1 MSVTS
6 LLSQIRCSHHQ
17 KMIIGRFAFC
27 RVGDVKSANTLKV
40 CVDLDV
46 ATIAL
51 AWRTSASHSKTEPR
65 ASEKRRKIQLRTISL
80 SQFPSSPVKKE
91 LTSIVSRRPRNV
103 FYLHKSKVHT
113 LAGRRAG
120 PSGVFILVLVLG
132 LVCGVWCLEVWR
144 FGSLEFWVLGVVWWE
159 VLGVLGVGRVGGAL
173 AGWSCWE
180 VGCVE
185 RCCCW
190 EVTYVGFDSGH
201 LATSW

>member
-27 RVGDVKSANTLKV
+27 RVGDVKSASTLKV

-46 ATIAL
+46 ANIAL

-65 ASEKRRKIQLRTISL
+65 ASERRRKIQLRTISL

-120 PSGVFILVLVLG
+120 PSGVFILVLVLR
-132 LVCGVWCLEVWR
+132 LVCCVWCLEVWR
-144 FGSLEFWVLGVVWWE
+144 FGSWALCGGKCWRFGSWESWWT
-159 VLGVLGVGRVGGAL
+159 L
-173 AGWSCWE
+173 AGWSCWK

-185 RCCCW
+185 RCSCW